1 MTRKGNNA
9 LYPRMIIQLITIL
22 TLLITIAACSSSPQ
36 PSPVVTAPRGF
47 VTRSGTQLLLDGQP
61 FRFAGANMHW
71 LGLDDSTDYPS
82 QFRINDGLDAA
93 QAMGATV
100 IRSHDLGISTGC
112 PNCIEPALGVFNQTA
127 LAHDD
132 YVINAAKA
140 RGIRLIIPLTDNWHY
155 PAGGKH
161 NFTDW
166 RGIAD
171 ENQFYY
177 NVLVISDFE
186 TYIKTLLD
194 HVNTYTGVAYKDDP
208 TIMAWETGNEL
219 QPPTTWT
226 QTISAYIKSIDP
238 NHLVIDG
245 KAGIDPNAAS
255 LTNVDIVSD
264 HYYPKSLADLK
275 NDAAFAIKVGKVFYA
290 GEFDWNDA
298 NGGDPL
304 SSFLAAIE
312 SNTIIAGDSYWELWS
327 HNDQY
332 GYKSNDIQYTLH
344 YPGDTPA
351 MSASVQQL
359 RTHAYH
365 MRQIPAPAV
374 GVPDV
379 PLLHTVLKN
388 GANNALIWRGTA
400 LAASYS
406 IERSTV
412 GANGPWNV
420 ICDKCVTDLS
430 PPWVDETTP
439 AGTVWYR
446 ITAYNVSG
454 VAGQPSTPYQACE
467 TCGFPRCFRVNAT
480 VIHIR

>member
-1 MTRKGNNA
+1 
-9 LYPRMIIQLITIL
+9 MIIELMMML
-22 TLLITIAACSSSPQ
+22 TLIIPVAACSSSQ
-36 PSPVVTAPRGF
+36 YSPVVAPPRGF
-47 VTRSGTQLLLDGQP
+47 VTRSATQLLLDGQP

-71 LGLDDSTDYPS
+71 LGLDDSTNYSS

-93 QAMGATV
+93 KEMGANV

-112 PNCIEPALGVFNQTA
+112 RNCIEPSLGVFNQTA

-132 YVINAAKA
+132 YVIKAAKD
-140 RGIRLIIPLTDNWHY
+140 RGIRLIIPFTDNWHY

-161 NFTDW
+161 DFTDW

-171 ENQFYY
+171 ENQFYF
-177 NVLVISDFE
+177 NSLVISDFE

-194 HVNTYTGVAYKDDP
+194 HVNSYTGVAYKDDP

-226 QTISAYIKSIDP
+226 QIISTYIKSIDH

-245 KAGIDPNAAS
+245 RAGIDPDAAS
-255 LTNVDIVSD
+255 LTNVDMLSD
-264 HYYPKSLADLK
+264 HYYPKSVADLK
-275 NDAAFAIKVGKVFYA
+275 NDAALAKKVGKVFYA
-290 GEFDWNDA
+290 GEYDWNDA

-304 SSFLAAIE
+304 SSFLAALE
-312 SNTIIAGDSYWELWS
+312 SITTIAGDSYWELWS

-332 GYKSNDIQYTLH
+332 GYMSNDIQFTLH

-351 MSASVQQL
+351 MRESVQQL
-359 RTHAYH
+359 RAHAYQ
-365 MRQIPAPAV
+365 MRQMPVPAV
-374 GVPDV
+374 GVPGV
-379 PLLHTVLKN
+379 PLLHMVIKKGT
-388 GANNALIWRGTA
+388 NNALIWRGTA
-400 LAASYS
+400 LAASYT
-406 IERSTV
+406 IERSTA
-412 GANGPWNV
+412 GANRPWNV

-439 AGTVWYR
+439 TLAVWYR

-454 VAGQPSTPYQACE
+454 VAGKPSIPYQASG
-467 TCGFPRCFRVNAT
+467 T
-480 VIHIR
+480 